1 MTFLIIIS
9 KTTWFSSLVVKMTS
23 FDQFGVC
30 AFVFPNTPILLLHR
44 SVQDHIDLVSMVPE
58 LESVGLTLIEE
69 MVKRA
74 LGRIV
79 YLHPIVDVQP
89 SMWLGAGP

>member
-30 AFVFPNTPILLLHR
+30 VFVFSKH
-44 SVQDHIDLVSMVPE
+44 
-58 LESVGLTLIEE
+58 
-69 MVKRA
+69 A
-74 LGRIV
+74 
-79 YLHPIVDVQP
+79 YF
-89 SMWLGAGP
+89 AAA